1 MSIGWS
7 DYPDVAFKRWI
18 KSLGDF
24 VMVLIILTD
33 RDRYAAIKRA
43 LTWTAFLLMPLSV
56 LFIKFYPDLGRGYH
70 RGPGRRTI
78 QASRPTRTNSDA
90 CA

>member
-1 MSIGWS
+1 MGLL

-24 VMVLIILTD
+24 VMVQIILTD

-43 LTWTAFLLMPLSV
+43 LPFMAFLLMPLSV

-70 RGPGRRTI
+70 P
-78 QASRPTRTNSDA
+78 
-90 CA
+90 